1 MKVALIHDWFAW
13 YSGAERV
20 VEEIL
25 NIYPDADI
33 YTTVDVLTDVEREF
47 LNEKTIHT
55 SYLQYFPFVKKFYK
69 HYIILFP
76 FCVEKFDLSKYDLI
90 ISSSSSV
97 AKGVVTTKDQLHV
110 CYIHTPARYVWDLR
124 EQYIQET
131 GLNHGFN
138 LKMVAFLLN
147 RFQKWALSIHME

>member
-1 MKVALIHDWFAW
+1 MNVAVIHDWFAW

-25 NIYPDADI
+25 KIYPNADLYATVDILTKEERKFLNGKNIY
-33 YTTVDVLTDVEREF
+33 
-47 LNEKTIHT
+47 T
-55 SYLQYFPFVKKFYK
+55 SNLQKFPFIKKYYK

-76 FCVEKFDLSKYDLI
+76 YWVEKFDLSKYDLI

-97 AKGVVTTKDQLHV
+97 AKGVKCTEDQIHL

-124 EQYIQET
+124 EQYILET
-131 GLNHGFN
+131 GLNRG
-138 LKMVAFLLN
+138 LKRKVVDYFLN
-147 RFQKWALSIHME
+147 RFQP

>member
-1 MKVALIHDWFAW
+1 MVMLKLSKVKSMIHNNQNKLYIAIM
-13 YSGAERV
+13 V
-20 VEEIL
+20 NVE
-25 NIYPDADI
+25 
-33 YTTVDVLTDVEREF
+33 
-47 LNEKTIHT
+47 
-55 SYLQYFPFVKKFYK
+55 FVKKFYK

-131 GLNHGFN
+131 GLNHGFK
-138 LKMVAFLLN
+138 LKMVDFLLN
-147 RFQKWALSIHME
+147 RFQKWDLSNTHGVNNFIANSNYVKR